1 MEESGIEGII
11 KKLDNIKANLVP
23 GEDMIPIMAD
33 LLAFIQDII
42 PLMLEVNTFMQDGQN
57 KLPSATENL
66 IQVSKT
72 TESETNKIMDRLD
85 NITRNLIALKKQV
98 ETNVGADTLLAKI
111 DEMDQ
116 EITEIFTHF
125 QFQDIT
131 NQQLEYVN
139 RILQAIYQKFV
150 DLFHKSLKVRA
161 RSLFGQ
167 DVIEAIEQ
175 ELQGKNRARHSRQF
189 ALVTSDFVR
198 QNGIS
203 QDHIDKYFKTQ
214 EKQ

>member
-1 MEESGIEGII
+1 MGESGIEGII
-11 KKLDNIKANLVP
+11 KKLANIKANLTS
-23 GEDMIPIMAD
+23 EENMIPILAD
-33 LLAFIQDII
+33 LLEFIQDII

-66 IQVSKT
+66 MQVSRT

-85 NITRNLIALKKQV
+85 NITRNLIALKKQA
-98 ETNVGADTLLAKI
+98 ETNAGADALIAQI
-111 DEMDQ
+111 DEMDR

-150 DLFHKSLKVRA
+150 ELFHKSLKVRA
-161 RSLFGQ
+161 RSVFGQ

-175 ELQGKNRARHSRQF
+175 ELQGKNSTRDSRQF

-203 QDHIDKYFKTQ
+203 QEHIDKYFKAQ

>member
-11 KKLDNIKANLVP
+11 RKLNNIKANLAS
-23 GEDMIPIMAD
+23 EKDLIPIMAD
-33 LLAFIQDII
+33 FLEFIQDII
-42 PLMLEVNTFMQDGQN
+42 PLMLEANTFMQDGQN

-66 IQVSKT
+66 MQVSKT
-72 TESETNKIMDRLD
+72 TETETNKIMDRLD

-98 ETNVGADTLLAKI
+98 GTNAEADELIAKI
-111 DEMDQ
+111 DEMDR

-131 NQQLEYVN
+131 NQQLEYVS

-150 DLFHKSLKVRA
+150 DLFHKTLKIRA

-167 DVIEAIEQ
+167 DVIEAIER
-175 ELQGKNRARHSRQF
+175 ELQGKNGTRDSRQF

-203 QDHIDKYFKTQ
+203 QESIDEYFKAQ

>member
-11 KKLDNIKANLVP
+11 KKLADIKTNMASEENF
-23 GEDMIPIMAD
+23 IPILTD
-33 LLAFIQDII
+33 VLQFVQDII

-66 IQVSKT
+66 MQVSRT
-72 TESETNKIMDRLD
+72 TEAETNKIMDRLD
-85 NITRNLIALKKQV
+85 NLTRNLMALKKQV
-98 ETNVGADTLLAKI
+98 GKKAGADLLTAQI
-111 DEMDQ
+111 DEMDG
-116 EITEIFTHF
+116 EITQIYTQF

-150 DLFHKSLKVRA
+150 DLFHKSLKVWG
-161 RSLFGQ
+161 RSFFGQ
-167 DVIEAIEQ
+167 DVIEAIER
-175 ELQGKNRARHSRQF
+175 ELEGKRNGQTTQKF
-189 ALVTSDFVR
+189 ALATSDIVR
-198 QNGIS
+198 KNGIS
-203 QDHIDKYFKTQ
+203 QEHIDKYFKAQ